1 MASTIFP
8 LTTAVLQQQAREAA
22 EQGVPLPEAHAH
34 LAHDSTLREQ
44 FDGFYRAAL
53 QAEVA

>member
-1 MASTIFP
+1 MATTIFP

-22 EQGVPLPEAHAH
+22 EQGIPLEEAHAH
-34 LAHDSTLREQ
+34 LAHDSKLREQ
-44 FDGFYRAAL
+44 FDGFYAAAL

>member
-1 MASTIFP
+1 MANTIFP
-8 LTTAVLQQQAREAA
+8 LTTAVLEQQAREAA
-22 EQGVPLPEAHAH
+22 EQGIPLDEAHAH